1 SKQGS
6 PQVEEGSM
14 LSTSGKKMK
23 IRKALFVLALT
34 GSLHS
39 HAADVSCTG
48 NVTWV
53 MGDHANCIDDN
64 GKKQLAFKISG
75 SDSWLCNNSDTASSL
90 VLSAKIAEK
99 RIVVY
104 INSDTG
110 TTCENRQSYTKHR

>member
-1 SKQGS
+1 
-6 PQVEEGSM
+6 M

-104 INSDTG
+104 INSDNG
-110 TTCENRQSYTKHR
+110 TTCENRPSYTKPRYTILI